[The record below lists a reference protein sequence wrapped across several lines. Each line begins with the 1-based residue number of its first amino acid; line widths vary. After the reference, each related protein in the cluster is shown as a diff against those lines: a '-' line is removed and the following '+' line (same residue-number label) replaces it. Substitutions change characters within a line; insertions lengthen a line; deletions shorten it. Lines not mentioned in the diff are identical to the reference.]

1 MFAQFSKSV
10 PDGWK
15 REVNHWYT
23 GIAARGSIASQ
34 ALWAWERT
42 GQKKNLICT
51 LPSASVHDQGRWTA
65 HTHTHTHTQQR
76 LKQAEQ
82 QLNQTNEHCYCVLQP
97 QTQAECWHSRC
108 VDPLA
113 QLRIKGRW
121 YWLCGEQERVKQA
134 SGEDRKQASKAAP
147 LLFHWH
153 FGPQGTACDF
163 RPCLDRIMVPTP
175 VAKTCQ
181 PWLFLRDFGSQICQ
195 PLCDD
200 NRHWDLHYHPA
211 SGRNAWNQ
219 KHWGFEFEPANLLSV
234 KQTNES
240 MAGQPS
246 NKQTTKS
253 DWLQWVTDY
262 KDVTDTIN
270 TLQRVTDS
278 KQCLTQET
286 DYKEWLTQ

>member
-23 GIAARGSIASQ
+23 GVTARGSIASQ
-34 ALWAWERT
+34 AFWAWERT
-42 GQKKNLICT
+42 GRKKI
-51 LPSASVHDQGRWTA
+51 WTA
-65 HTHTHTHTQQR
+65 HSLLLQFMTKDGELHTHTCTQQR

-82 QLNQTNEHCYCVLQP
+82 QLNQANEHCYCVLQP